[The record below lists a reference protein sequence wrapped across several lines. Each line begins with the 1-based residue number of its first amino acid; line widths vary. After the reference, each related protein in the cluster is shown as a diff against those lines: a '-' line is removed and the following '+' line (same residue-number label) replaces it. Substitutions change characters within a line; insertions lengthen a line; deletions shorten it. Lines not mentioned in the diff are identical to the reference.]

1 MSGLGPAACWLAHKR
16 IESWS
21 RMAKERVGAVRR
33 VTLDRNSADESSG
46 SGGSNGCAQVLPGS
60 EGAASTTP
68 PLPQQM
74 TPPPSASSV
83 TSTTSGIG
91 SVSAGSVSDSCDLPT
106 DSEVL
111 SYIDQDSLKT
121 AMLILVFFVPPQ
133 EVNVAKESQH
143 IQPASQMH
151 GMPCIPNHPITS
163 DVMRGPGEGYHS
175 PLHLHHQSRSFPPR
189 LQRTPSISSQSSVDS
204 APSRQSVGSVDSRRA
219 APVTCC

>member
-46 SGGSNGCAQVLPGS
+46 SGSGSGSGGSNGCAAQVLPGS

-111 SYIDQDSLKT
+111 SQISSDQDSLKT
-121 AMLILVFFVPPQ
+121 LMLIPDLFVLQQ

-151 GMPCIPNHPITS
+151 GMPCIPNHPITT

-204 APSRQSVGSVDSRRA
+204 APSRQSVG
-219 APVTCC
+219 

>member
-46 SGGSNGCAQVLPGS
+46 SGSGSGGNGNGCAQVLPGS
-60 EGAASTTP
+60 DGAVSTTP
-68 PLPQQM
+68 PPPQLM

-106 DSEVL
+106 DPEVL
-111 SYIDQDSLKT
+111 CHRS
-121 AMLILVFFVPPQ
+121 ILAFDF
-133 EVNVAKESQH
+133 
-143 IQPASQMH
+143 
-151 GMPCIPNHPITS
+151 
-163 DVMRGPGEGYHS
+163 
-175 PLHLHHQSRSFPPR
+175 
-189 LQRTPSISSQSSVDS
+189 
-204 APSRQSVGSVDSRRA
+204 
-219 APVTCC
+219 

>member
-33 VTLDRNSADESSG
+33 VTLDRNSGDESTCS
-46 SGGSNGCAQVLPGS
+46 STGGSNGCIQVLPGS

-68 PLPQQM
+68 PPLQPM

-91 SVSAGSVSDSCDLPT
+91 SVSAGSGSDSCDLPT

-111 SYIDQDSLKT
+111 CQK
-121 AMLILVFFVPPQ
+121 
-133 EVNVAKESQH
+133 
-143 IQPASQMH
+143 
-151 GMPCIPNHPITS
+151 
-163 DVMRGPGEGYHS
+163 S
-175 PLHLHHQSRSFPPR
+175 PSP
-189 LQRTPSISSQSSVDS
+189 SSQI
-204 APSRQSVGSVDSRRA
+204 
-219 APVTCC
+219 